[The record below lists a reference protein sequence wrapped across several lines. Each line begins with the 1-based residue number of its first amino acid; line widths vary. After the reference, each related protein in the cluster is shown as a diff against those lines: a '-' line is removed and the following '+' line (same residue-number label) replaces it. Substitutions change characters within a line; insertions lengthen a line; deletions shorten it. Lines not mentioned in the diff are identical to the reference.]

1 MFRRPAP
8 AGRRGSTCGR
18 PALQHPAGPFF
29 SRWDGC
35 SLDVVV
41 SSSIRLAAQWEKAV
55 VFRLG
60 KFHSIKGPGLF
71 MIIPLIDQLRM
82 VDTRVLAVNIP
93 KQQVITRDNVP
104 VTIDGVL
111 FFRVDNAAEAIIMVQ
126 DYRYVIS
133 QYAQTSLRDVI
144 GQMTL
149 DQLLTERE
157 EIAKSIEQ
165 HVEKDTKGWGLEVT
179 GLRIQD
185 IDMPEELKKMMSRQA
200 SAEREKRATITKAE
214 GDKEAA
220 VNLSLAAR
228 TMAESPGAMQLRTL
242 QTIDGLGPT
251 ASNTVVL
258 AVPIDVLESLGSLK
272 DAFRSRGPR
281 LDRAAGVRGDYQEE
295 RNTNDTGCSSR
306 TPWYHERGRWPAL
319 WFAFAYAS
327 VGDARRSDHQAEG
340 HSKTRRPWTTQ
351 SSGCNATGSR
361 ARGKDGRT
369 SPVSHHGSGIRPA
382 RGLIGGRGPEWGGCT
397 ALVESEGRGQTTWTA
412 APTGGSNGPGRREG
426 RGRLCASCH
435 TSLPI
440 ALARP
445 SLGRQLGEATAGAIE
460 KKLIDNMKKRVE
472 NWETIVD
479 GATSDKDPFQCFYS
493 DKEPESLGTEAVLN
507 ALILVNHDARRKSGV
522 LSTVTQKALG
532 HLWEQQ
538 QEDGAWAWL
547 DFGLNP
553 WEKDGAYYGASLAA
567 VAVGS
572 AGKSYYDRAEVRP
585 RSPL

>member
-1 MFRRPAP
+1 MINYISGLVFVVLLLLGGVGTVAVAQQSVPLAFLF
-8 AGRRGSTCGR
+8 
-18 PALQHPAGPFF
+18 ALGWLF
-29 SRWDGC
+29 
-35 SLDVVV
+35 LNVVI
-41 SSSIRLAAQWEKAV
+41 SSSICLAAQWEKAV

-60 KFHSIKGPGLF
+60 KFHTIKGPGLF

-82 VDTRVLAVNIP
+82 VDTRVLAVSIP

-165 HVEKDTKGWGLEVT
+165 HVENDTKGWGLEVT

-185 IDMPEELKKMMSRQA
+185 VDMPEELKKMMSRQA

-272 DAFRSRGPR
+272 DAFRSRGP
-281 LDRAAGVRGDYQEE
+281 G
-295 RNTNDTGCSSR
+295 
-306 TPWYHERGRWPAL
+306 
-319 WFAFAYAS
+319 
-327 VGDARRSDHQAEG
+327 
-340 HSKTRRPWTTQ
+340 
-351 SSGCNATGSR
+351 TGSI
-361 ARGKDGRT
+361 A
-369 SPVSHHGSGIRPA
+369 PPA
-382 RGLIGGRGPEWGGCT
+382 
-397 ALVESEGRGQTTWTA
+397 
-412 APTGGSNGPGRREG
+412 
-426 RGRLCASCH
+426 
-435 TSLPI
+435 
-440 ALARP
+440 
-445 SLGRQLGEATAGAIE
+445 
-460 KKLIDNMKKRVE
+460 
-472 NWETIVD
+472 
-479 GATSDKDPFQCFYS
+479 
-493 DKEPESLGTEAVLN
+493 
-507 ALILVNHDARRKSGV
+507 
-522 LSTVTQKALG
+522 
-532 HLWEQQ
+532 
-538 QEDGAWAWL
+538 
-547 DFGLNP
+547 
-553 WEKDGAYYGASLAA
+553 
-567 VAVGS
+567 
-572 AGKSYYDRAEVRP
+572 
-585 RSPL
+585 